1 MKPDDCFLLTFIV
14 PFIANIISILCIAFI
29 AMNNSSFVLLVDKE
43 AADKRKL
50 VSKWHPTTKGTLKRN
65 YRVPSKSEGRR
76 LLKAVAALLSD
87 DDHFTDATS
96 HKVIKSHRTAYFLRM
111 EFA

>member
-1 MKPDDCFLLTFIV
+1 MIIIQVFLLS
-14 PFIANIISILCIAFI
+14 AE
-29 AMNNSSFVLLVDKE
+29 KE
-43 AADKRKL
+43 AAEKRKL

-76 LLKAVAALLSD
+76 LLKAIASLLSD

-96 HKVIKSHRTAYFLRM
+96 HKVTPC
-111 EFA
+111 